1 MTAQNSEIPNYYNA
15 AVQFYNNEI
24 EAIGTRTSTFFLTQ
38 SILIAALVIIL
49 TNQETSSAAF
59 SIIAVGIILIGFIFC
74 ALHTRAGWSGA
85 KGAFTWR
92 RYILHLENKDK
103 GAPWQWF
110 TENVDSKPKD
120 TKDNNSLCQL
130 IKEGNLVKYPPLP
143 SMWVF
148 SPLLFLFLWLG
159 AFIYTIIKY
168 GMESCHQA
176 PSCLTILFIIASV
189 FTLIASILA
198 MCLIYKSLKAWQY
211 PPEIKECANTATTPK

>member
-1 MTAQNSEIPNYYNA
+1 MAAQNSRKQNYYNA

-38 SILIAALVIIL
+38 SILIAALVIIF
-49 TNQETSSAAF
+49 TNPEEPPAAF
-59 SIIAVGIILIGFIFC
+59 SIIAMGIILIGFMFC

-85 KGAFTWR
+85 KGAYTWR
-92 RYILHLENKDK
+92 KYMLRLEKGNKTT
-103 GAPWQWF
+103 PWNWF
-110 TENVDSKPKD
+110 TENVDSKPTE
-120 TKDNNSLCQL
+120 TKDNKSLCQI
-130 IKEGNLVKYPPLP
+130 IKEGNLVKYLPFP

-148 SPLLFLFLWLG
+148 SPCLFLFLWLG